1 MILNVIFS
9 ILGIIIYT
17 YIGVNIY
24 QNFIDTKQLNQDTTV
39 YFFIMYFILF
49 IILINIIIIT
59 VCHSKLLNK
68 TGPTGPV
75 GFRGDRGV
83 RGINGECNSNCYKI
97 ELRMELINFIQDTY
111 NDLLT
116 DDKNYTGGK
125 IKIKNVIKESKT
137 KKIVDIKLKN
147 NLLNDYVDN
156 ITYSQQY
163 QDAISGEKTAEE
175 VNTYIKS
182 ILKKWITSIYEA
194 LPDINKYSHISS
206 HKLSSL
212 TQQTTEQ
219 SLYFADKLPW
229 LATWLSNNKNSP
241 EKTTNFFLD
250 KYANNNNIDWK
261 NNENPFEKIQKYDLY
276 HWGRTR
282 VFKPL
287 KIYIDNNPDNSNY
300 LPQDGKP
307 PLKFLHTNH
316 YKFLYENETHNTK
329 DIDIK
334 NKINK
339 YPSNKGSIWKN
350 NNVVKYRNEDYY
362 PVGDLIIGPNNNY
375 DTTDSSYIKDPE
387 YNETYNFSTRQSDAN
402 LDGFYDD
409 EKGRI
414 GKKKRKELGNCKQTI
429 SKTEWDYK
437 GGDFRSNYKRE
448 KIIICPREKNLGFK
462 TPNKETILVTG
473 DVADPE
479 DYELLWDNINSYEKM
494 NITIWRPKCPY
505 GYESL
510 SDVAT
515 IGVDKEGKRNKP
527 KKGTFKCVPR
537 DCLTENKKNLKTIL
551 KTYDNKE
558 IVGYSNTE
566 DTLKASNEN
575 SYNFFRFKKDNKP
588 LYTINEQCKTSAET
602 KAKPVEDR
610 YRELGYGWHG
620 RPGRDPKYSIFS
632 YLVQMPEAIIS
643 SKTTNYKYYIVH
655 ADLYDSDNSKDA
667 NFKTSAKNLYYILT
681 LNYNNYKYD
690 RCFSTFG
697 DQNDLIRTR
706 IRSEDQSYWIIEPV
720 KNDNFDAIRLKS
732 KKTGKYF
739 QHNRN
744 KNLRRDLV
752 KNRVFEKQVDKD
764 TEDDS
769 LIFVNVKSA
778 FGTNVKTALKNGEP
792 RIEEKY
798 YLNEDENIINKSK
811 KYKYPKRGAQTDN

>member
-1 MILNVIFS
+1 MILNIIFS
-9 ILGIIIYT
+9 LLGIIIYT

-24 QNFIDTKQLNQDTTV
+24 QNLIDKKQLNQNITV
-39 YFFIMYFILF
+39 FFFVMYFILF
-49 IILINIIIIT
+49 LILINIIILT
-59 VCHSKLLNK
+59 VCHSKIINH

-75 GFRGDRGV
+75 GFRGDRGE

-116 DDKNYTGGK
+116 NDDNYEGK
-125 IKIKNVIKESKT
+125 KIEIIKVIIEPKT
-137 KKIVDIKLKN
+137 KKIVNKKLNN

-163 QDAISGEKTAEE
+163 QDAISSEKKVNE
-175 VNTYIKS
+175 VNSYIKS

-194 LPDINKYSHISS
+194 LPDKNKH
-206 HKLSSL
+206 
-212 TQQTTEQ
+212 
-219 SLYFADKLPW
+219 F
-229 LATWLSNNKNSP
+229 KNT
-241 EKTTNFFLD
+241 TTNFFLN
-250 KYANNNNIDWK
+250 KHSNNNNIEWK
-261 NNENPFEKIQKYDLY
+261 NDENPFEKIQKYDLY

-287 KIYIDNNPDNSNY
+287 KIYIDNNPNNSNY

-307 PLKFLHTNH
+307 PLKILHTNH
-316 YKFLYENETHNTK
+316 YKFLYENKTHDFK
-329 DIDIK
+329 DVNIK
-334 NKINK
+334 NIINR
-339 YPSNKGSIWKN
+339 YPTNKGSIWKN
-350 NNVVKYRNEDYY
+350 NNVVKYRNENYY
-362 PVGDLIIGPNNNY
+362 PVGDLIIGPKNNLNS
-375 DTTDSSYIKDPE
+375 TDMSYIKDPE
-387 YNETYNFSTRQSDAN
+387 YNETYEFSTKQADGN
-402 LDGFYDD
+402 LNHIKDVN
-409 EKGRI
+409 
-414 GKKKRKELGNCKQTI
+414 KRKNRNSNCKTI
-429 SKTEWDYK
+429 IRKIKWDYK
-437 GGDFRSNYKRE
+437 GGFMRNKNANKKE
-448 KIIICPREKNLGFK
+448 KIIVCPREDNLGFK

-473 DVADPE
+473 DVADPT
-479 DYELLWDNINSYEKM
+479 DYELLWDNSDSYEKM
-494 NITIWRPKCPY
+494 NVSIWRPKCPH

-515 IGVDKEGKRNKP
+515 IGADKEGKSNKP
-527 KKGTFKCVPR
+527 KKGTFKCVPKK
-537 DCLTENKKNLKTIL
+537 CLIENKKNLKTIL
-551 KTYDNKE
+551 KTYDNEE
-558 IVGYSNTE
+558 IIGYSNDE
-566 DTLKASNEN
+566 DPLKASNEN
-575 SYNFFRFKKDNKP
+575 SYNFFRFKKDKKP
-588 LYTINEQCKTSAET
+588 LYTINEECKTSVET
-602 KAKPVEDR
+602 KGKPVEDR
-610 YRELGYGWHG
+610 YKELGYGWHG
-620 RPGRDPKYSIFS
+620 RPVRDPKYSIFS

-655 ADLYDSDNSKDA
+655 ADLYNSDNNKDS

-697 DQNDLIRTR
+697 NTDELIRTR

-720 KNDNFDAIRLKS
+720 KRNNFDAIRLKS

-764 TEDDS
+764 INDNS

-778 FGTNVKTALKNGEP
+778 FGTNVKTALEEGEP
-792 RIEEKY
+792 RNEEKY
-798 YLNEDENIINKSK
+798 YLNDDENIINKSK
-811 KYKYPKRGAQTDN
+811 QYKYPKRGAQIDNK